1 MTDLQNKVLE
11 SSELWKDITPTER
24 VSLLRCIGSGVTAF
38 GKGSIVWSAGDPVMR
53 MGLVLSGEQRDAFG
67 RPVAQAKNCSQ
78 GNGKVDASVCGSQNG
93 AAPAPTASAT
103 N

>member
-53 MGLVLSGEQRDAFG
+53 MGLVLSGEIRISMEDMEG
-67 RPVAQAKNCSQ
+67 RRNVL
-78 GNGKVDASVCGSQNG
+78 SVLG
-93 AAPAPTASAT
+93 PPWTR
-103 N
+103 